1 MNKIAAWDLMFDA
14 QIIIWLVKKWKGSCL
29 FKDLAS
35 IFGFDRLD
43 YFQVFFLSPI
53 AEAEVKALACKRD
66 KHIHICIYVYVLQIE
81 IEIKKNSY
89 K

>member
-53 AEAEVKALACKRD
+53 AEAEVKAFACVRYV
-66 KHIHICIYVYVLQIE
+66 YVYVLQIE